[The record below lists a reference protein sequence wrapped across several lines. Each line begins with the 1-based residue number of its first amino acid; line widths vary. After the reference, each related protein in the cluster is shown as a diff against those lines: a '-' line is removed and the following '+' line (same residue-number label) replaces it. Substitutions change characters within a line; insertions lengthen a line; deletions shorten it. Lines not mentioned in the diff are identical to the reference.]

1 MFDIWY
7 ELPPWLRATA
17 GSILIG
23 IAVLMFLG
31 GIGIRL
37 PAILGGTGLVCVLFS
52 KAGHDDS
59 GYNF

>member
-1 MFDIWY
+1 MFDFWY
-7 ELPPWLRATA
+7 ELPPWLRSVV
-17 GSILIG
+17 GSILIV

-37 PAILGGTGLVCVLFS
+37 PAILGGAGLVCVLFS
-52 KAGHDDS
+52 RAGHDGS

>member
-7 ELPPWLRATA
+7 ELPPWLRAA
-17 GSILIG
+17 VGSALILV
-23 IAVLMFLG
+23 AVLMFVG

-37 PAILGGTGLVCVLFS
+37 PAILGGIGVVCVLFS

-59 GYNF
+59 SYNF

>member
-7 ELPPWLRATA
+7 DLPPWLRATV
-17 GSILIG
+17 GSVLVL
-23 IAVLMFLG
+23 IAVLMFMG

-37 PAILGGTGLVCVLFS
+37 PAMLGGIGVVCVLFS

-59 GYNF
+59 GYHF